1 MSKTGLQG
9 NDIAFLFAA
18 VGLQLLRITII
29 NELTKI
35 EPAGTKNKLEN
46 GLHDFQD
53 KIMDRLS
60 NLDSTISTINRPY
73 YASTNQIM
81 STHGVP
87 YDAQETLTA
96 KSLNNLIDKDRPMD
110 WNFDLDGYIN
120 GMKLP
125 LFKGGNHRF
134 LQ

>member
-1 MSKTGLQG
+1 MKSSDFRKQINLTLSELDSTVSDLQSGYDETVRVRKVVENTKEILDDLDMQFCQKTGLQG

-60 NLDSTISTINRPY
+60 NLILYNRVVD
-73 YASTNQIM
+73 NI
-81 STHGVP
+81 
-87 YDAQETLTA
+87 A
-96 KSLNNLIDKDRPMD
+96 KLS
-110 WNFDLDGYIN
+110 
-120 GMKLP
+120 MK
-125 LFKGGNHRF
+125 
-134 LQ
+134 